1 MFHSSVLER
10 ASASTSLAKIIHSFS
25 YALDLTEGQP
35 AGHCVR
41 SCIIG
46 CRLGEEIGL
55 SASERNDLF
64 YALLLKD
71 LGCSSNSAR
80 IWELYQADDL
90 QFKRE
95 YKTIPVGLKAT
106 LAFVFGQTA
115 RGASLIGRTK
125 VIANILRNGED
136 IAQEMIVARCTR
148 GSDIARTLRFSGSVC
163 DAIYHLDEHWDG
175 SGRPNGLRGHAIPLF
190 SRIALLAQIADVF
203 HSCGGEEAAVS
214 EVRARAGNWL
224 DPQLVKAFETI
235 ARDPGLWRALKPDMA
250 DRYLTVHA
258 PLGDSLPIDEDYLDD
273 VTRAFGQVIDAKSPY
288 TSGHSE
294 RVAEYSDAL
303 AMKLDLLPA
312 RRRWLRRA
320 AALHDVGK
328 LGVSNAILDKPAKL
342 EEDEWEAMRA
352 HAMHTEEILA
362 RLPIMADLAQV
373 AAAHHERLDGKGYP
387 QGLDGRS
394 ISRETRIITTCDYYD
409 ALTAERPYRG
419 AMPREQALDIM
430 RRDVGSAIDPECFE
444 ALEQL
449 D

>member
-1 MFHSSVLER
+1 MIHSSIIER
-10 ASASTSLAKIIHSFS
+10 ASATTSLPEIIHAFS

-46 CRLGEEIGL
+46 SRIGEAIGL
-55 SASERNDLF
+55 PLRDRNDLF

-90 QFKRE
+90 RFKQD
-95 YKTIPVGLKAT
+95 YKTIPLGLKAT
-106 LAFVFGQTA
+106 LGFVFSQTA
-115 RGASLIGRTK
+115 RGAS
-125 VIANILRNGED
+125 IADRAKAITNILRNGDD

-148 GSDIARTLRFSGSVC
+148 GSDIARTLRFHEGVC
-163 DAIYHLDEHWDG
+163 NGIYHLDEHWDG
-175 SGRPNGLRGHAIPLF
+175 SGRPGHLRGHAIPLF

-203 HSCGGEEAAVS
+203 HSHGGPDLAVA
-214 EVRARAGNWL
+214 EVCARSGSWL
-224 DPQLVKAFETI
+224 DPELVTAFAAL
-235 ARDPGLWRALKPDMA
+235 ARVPNFWRAIEPGMA
-250 DRYLTVHA
+250 DRYVLLQA
-258 PLGDSLPIDEDYLDD
+258 PSADRLPVDEDYLDD
-273 VTRAFGQVIDAKSPY
+273 ITAAFGKVIDAKSPY

-294 RVAEYSDAL
+294 RVAEYTDAL
-303 AMKLDLLPA
+303 AAKLDVLPV
-312 RRRWLRRA
+312 RRRWLKRA

-342 EEDEWEAMRA
+342 DEDEWESMRA
-352 HAMHTEEILA
+352 HAMHTEQILS
-362 RLPIMADLAQV
+362 RIPSLSDLAPI

-387 QGLDGRS
+387 LGLDERM
-394 ISRETRIITTCDYYD
+394 ISRETRIITTCDFYD
-409 ALTAERPYRG
+409 ALTADRPYRG

-430 RRDVGSAIDPECFE
+430 RRDVGSAIDRQCFE